1 MPDMSPLPKP
11 FLILLCCDA
20 AIWAA
25 LLTVIGVTVG
35 GDPAWLAAIGI
46 GGVGFTTGAAW
57 YATRPRAAPA
67 GEAPSE
73 ASVAAEPAPERNE
86 DPAGEANDDQER
98 HAESYQVLEAVPLA
112 VLVVDR
118 RRDILWA
125 NDRMRNL
132 LGDAVA
138 GRSLMGVLR
147 HPPLIDA
154 LDQVMGGPTGEI
166 ANAPNTIEGV
176 ETPIG
181 RDRLLIADLKRLD
194 ADRVLMALKDAS
206 AEHRLE
212 RLRSDFIANVSHEL
226 KTPIATLMGFIET
239 LRGPAK
245 GDLDAHERFLGIMHE
260 QAGRM
265 SRLVADL
272 LSLSRIELN
281 EHARPSG
288 AVDLSEVIG
297 RVANALSLRAA
308 ERHMKIELPGAPM
321 GRAVGDPDE
330 LTQVFQNLI
339 DNAIK
344 YSRPGTAV
352 TISAT
357 RIVDPVE
364 IKAHLPGLRR
374 AKAMIAIAVADRGEG
389 IAREH
394 IPRLTERF
402 YRVDPARSRDLGGT
416 GLGLAIVKHVVNRH
430 RGSLEI
436 ESTPGEGSIFT
447 VYLPAEEAAAGLRAA
462 S

>member
-1 MPDMSPLPKP
+1 MAPLPKP
-11 FLILLCCDA
+11 FLTLLCYDA

-25 LLTVIGVTVG
+25 LLTVIGITVG

-46 GGVGFTTGAAW
+46 GGVGLTSAAAW
-57 YATRPRAAPA
+57 FVTRPHDTPLS
-67 GEAPSE
+67 APSDGQ
-73 ASVAAEPAPERNE
+73 ASSAEPAPSQA
-86 DPAGEANDDQER
+86 PAGLTEAEPEQ
-98 HAESYQVLEAVPLA
+98 HADSYEALEAVPLA
-112 VLVVDR
+112 ILVVDR
-118 RRDILWA
+118 RRDIRWA
-125 NDRMRNL
+125 NDRTRQL
-132 LGDAVA
+132 LGEAVA

-154 LDQVMGGPTGEI
+154 LDQVLGSHSQDPAAVES
-166 ANAPNTIEGV
+166 V

-194 ADRVLMALKDAS
+194 ADRVLIALKDAS

-226 KTPIATLMGFIET
+226 KTPLATLTGFIET

-288 AVDLSEVIG
+288 GVELSDVIG

-308 ERHMKIELPGAPM
+308 ERNMKIELPGGSM
-321 GRAVGDPDE
+321 GRAIGDAEE

-344 YSRPGTAV
+344 YGRPGTAV
-352 TISAT
+352 TVSAT
-357 RIVDPVE
+357 RIADPVE

-374 AKAMIAIAVADRGEG
+374 AKAMIAVAVADRGEG

-402 YRVDPARSRDLGGT
+402 YRIDAARSRDLGGT

-436 ESTPGEGSIFT
+436 ESVPGEGSTFT
-447 VYLPAEEAAAGLRAA
+447 VYLPAEEASGLRAA
-462 S
+462 D

>member
-1 MPDMSPLPKP
+1 MGPLPKP
-11 FLILLCCDA
+11 FLTLLCYDA
-20 AIWAA
+20 AIWAV
-25 LLTVIGVTVG
+25 LLTVIGITVG

-46 GGVGFTTGAAW
+46 GGVGLTSWAAW
-57 YATRPRAAPA
+57 FATRPHEAPFSEPAREETDATEPEPGEAPA
-67 GEAPSE
+67 GLTE
-73 ASVAAEPAPERNE
+73 AEPE
-86 DPAGEANDDQER
+86 Q
-98 HAESYQVLEAVPLA
+98 HADSYEVLEAVPLA

-125 NDRMRNL
+125 NDRTRQL
-132 LGDAVA
+132 LGEAVA

-154 LDQVMGGPTGEI
+154 LDQVMGSQSPDLASAVSATVG
-166 ANAPNTIEGV
+166 AIEGV

-194 ADRVLMALKDAS
+194 ADRVLIALKDAS

-288 AVDLSEVIG
+288 GVELSEVIG

-308 ERHMKIELPGAPM
+308 DRNMRIELPDNSM
-321 GRAVGDPDE
+321 GRAVGDTEE

-344 YSRPGTAV
+344 YGRPGTTV
-352 TISAT
+352 TVGAT

-374 AKAMIAIAVADRGEG
+374 AKAMIAVAVADRGEG

-402 YRVDPARSRDLGGT
+402 YRVDAARSRDLGGT

-436 ESTPGEGSIFT
+436 ESVPGEGSVFT
-447 VYLPAEEAAAGLRAA
+447 VYLPAEEASGLRAA
-462 S
+462 D

>member
-1 MPDMSPLPKP
+1 MGPLPKP
-11 FLILLCCDA
+11 FLTLLCYDA

-25 LLTVIGVTVG
+25 LLALIYVTIG

-46 GGVGFTTGAAW
+46 GGVGLTSAAAW
-57 YATRPRAAPA
+57 LAIRPPEASPGAPVGEETAAAEAEPSEAPA
-67 GEAPSE
+67 GLTQ
-73 ASVAAEPAPERNE
+73 AEPEQHADSYAP
-86 DPAGEANDDQER
+86 
-98 HAESYQVLEAVPLA
+98 LEAVPLA

-118 RRDILWA
+118 RRDIQWA
-125 NDRMRNL
+125 NDRARQL
-132 LGDAVA
+132 LGEAAA

-154 LDQVMGGPTGEI
+154 LDQVLGSQAAEAPIGPS
-166 ANAPNTIEGV
+166 AIEGI

-194 ADRVLMALKDAS
+194 PDRVLIAIKDAS

-245 GDLDAHERFLGIMHE
+245 GDLDAHDRFLGIMQE

-288 AVDLSEVIG
+288 GVELSEVIG

-308 ERHMKIELPGAPM
+308 ERNMKIELPGGAM
-321 GRAVGDPDE
+321 GRAIGDAEE

-344 YSRPGTAV
+344 YGRPGTAV
-352 TISAT
+352 TVSAT
-357 RIVDPVE
+357 RIADPVE

-402 YRVDPARSRDLGGT
+402 YRVDAARSRDLGGT

-436 ESTPGEGSIFT
+436 ESAPGEGSVFT
-447 VYLPAEEAAAGLRAA
+447 VYLPAEEASGLRAA
-462 S
+462 D

>member
-1 MPDMSPLPKP
+1 MGLLPKR
-11 FLILLCCDA
+11 FLTLLCYDA

-25 LLTVIGVTVG
+25 LLAVIGVTIG

-46 GGVGFTTGAAW
+46 GGVGLTSWAAW
-57 YATRPRAAPA
+57 FVTQSTAAGKSEPLSDPSTASAPTSYLGDAPA
-67 GEAPSE
+67 GLTLDEQE
-73 ASVAAEPAPERNE
+73 QPA
-86 DPAGEANDDQER
+86 D
-98 HAESYQVLEAVPLA
+98 SYDVLEAVPLA
-112 VLVVDR
+112 VLVVNK
-118 RRDILWA
+118 RRDILWS
-125 NDRMRNL
+125 NELTRQL
-132 LGDAVA
+132 LGEAVA

-154 LDQVMGGPTGEI
+154 LDQMMGGQHQEAP
-166 ANAPNTIEGV
+166 NAPSSMAGI

-181 RDRLLIADLKRLD
+181 PDRTLIADLKRLD
-194 ADRVLMALKDAS
+194 GERVLIALKDAS

-245 GDLDAHERFLGIMHE
+245 GDLDAHERFLGIMQE

-288 AVDLSEVIG
+288 GVELTEIVG
-297 RVANALSLRAA
+297 RVASALSLRAA
-308 ERHMKIELPGAPM
+308 ERNMRIELPTGSM
-321 GRAVGDPDE
+321 GRAVGDADE
-330 LTQVFQNLI
+330 LIQVFQNLI

-344 YSRPGTAV
+344 YGRPGTPV
-352 TISAT
+352 TVSAM
-357 RIVDPVE
+357 RIADPVE
-364 IKAHLPGLRR
+364 VRAHLSGLRR
-374 AKAMIAIAVADRGEG
+374 AKAMIAVAVADHGEG

-402 YRVDPARSRDLGGT
+402 YRVDAARSRDLGGT
-416 GLGLAIVKHVVNRH
+416 GLGLAIVKHIVNRH

-436 ESTPGEGSIFT
+436 ESVPGEGSVFT

>member
-1 MPDMSPLPKP
+1 MGPLPKP
-11 FLILLCCDA
+11 FLTLLCYDA

-25 LLTVIGVTVG
+25 LLTVIGITVG

-46 GGVGFTTGAAW
+46 GGVGLTSAAAW
-57 YATRPRAAPA
+57 LVTRPHEALFTEPA
-67 GEAPSE
+67 GAETD
-73 ASVAAEPAPERNE
+73 AAEPEPNEAP
-86 DPAGEANDDQER
+86 ASLTEAEPEQ
-98 HAESYQVLEAVPLA
+98 HADSYEVLEAVPLA

-125 NDRMRNL
+125 NDRTRQL
-132 LGDAVA
+132 LGESVA

-154 LDQVMGGPTGEI
+154 LDQVMGSQDI
-166 ANAPNTIEGV
+166 ANATAAIESV

-194 ADRVLMALKDAS
+194 AERVLIALKDAS

-288 AVDLSEVIG
+288 GVELSDVIG

-308 ERHMKIELPGAPM
+308 ERNMKIELPGGTM
-321 GRAVGDPDE
+321 GRAVGDVEE

-344 YSRPGTAV
+344 YGRPGTAV
-352 TISAT
+352 TVNAT

-374 AKAMIAIAVADRGEG
+374 AKAMIAVAVADRGEG

-394 IPRLTERF
+394 LPRLTERF
-402 YRVDPARSRDLGGT
+402 YRVDAARSRDLGGT

-436 ESTPGEGSIFT
+436 DSVPGEGSVFT
-447 VYLPAEEAAAGLRAA
+447 VYLPAEEASGLRAA
-462 S
+462 D

>member
-1 MPDMSPLPKP
+1 M
-11 FLILLCCDA
+11 
-20 AIWAA
+20 
-25 LLTVIGVTVG
+25 TVIGVTVG
-35 GDPAWLAAIGI
+35 GDPVWLAAIGI
-46 GGVGFTTGAAW
+46 GGVGFTTWAAW
-57 YATRPRAAPA
+57 FATRTHLATPSEP
-67 GEAPSE
+67 PSE
-73 ASVAAEPAPERNE
+73 ASAAAEPAPDESE
-86 DPAGEANDDQER
+86 APAGLTEPEPEQ
-98 HAESYQVLEAVPLA
+98 HADSYQVLEAMPLA

-118 RRDILWA
+118 RRDIRWA
-125 NDRMRNL
+125 NDRMRHL
-132 LGDAVA
+132 LGEAVT
-138 GRSLMGVLR
+138 GRSLMSVLR
-147 HPPLIDA
+147 YPPLIDA
-154 LDQVMGGPTGEI
+154 LDQVMGGQNTEVAGAPT
-166 ANAPNTIEGV
+166 AIEGV

-181 RDRLLIADLKRLD
+181 PDRLLIADLKRLD
-194 ADRVLMALKDAS
+194 ADRILVALKDAS
-206 AEHRLE
+206 AAHRLE

-245 GDLDAHERFLGIMHE
+245 GDLEAHERFLGIMHE
-260 QAGRM
+260 QASRM

-288 AVDLSEVIG
+288 GVDLGEVVG
-297 RVANALSLRAA
+297 RVANGLSLRAA
-308 ERHMKIELPGAPM
+308 ERNMKIELPAGSM
-321 GRAVGDPDE
+321 GRAIGDADE

-344 YSRPGTAV
+344 YGRPGTSITV
-352 TISAT
+352 SAA
-357 RIVDPVE
+357 RIVDPIE

-374 AKAMIAIAVADRGEG
+374 AKAMIAVAVADRGEG

-402 YRVDPARSRDLGGT
+402 YRVDAARSRDLGGT

-436 ESTPGEGSIFT
+436 ESTPGHGSVFT
-447 VYLPAEEAAAGLRAA
+447 VYLPAEEAAADLRAA

>member
-1 MPDMSPLPKP
+1 M
-11 FLILLCCDA
+11 
-20 AIWAA
+20 
-25 LLTVIGVTVG
+25 IGVTVG

-46 GGVGFTTGAAW
+46 GGVGLTSAAAW
-57 YATRPRAAPA
+57 FATRQHAAPLSEPAGDASVAVELRLESSEAPA
-67 GEAPSE
+67 GLTADE
-73 ASVAAEPAPERNE
+73 
-86 DPAGEANDDQER
+86 QEQ
-98 HAESYQVLEAVPLA
+98 HADSYGALEAVPLA
-112 VLVVDR
+112 ILVVNR
-118 RRDILWA
+118 QRDILWT
-125 NDRMRNL
+125 NDRTRLL
-132 LGDAVA
+132 LGEVVA

-154 LDQVMGGPTGEI
+154 LDQVMGGQEPPTGP
-166 ANAPNTIEGV
+166 NAIEGI

-194 ADRVLMALKDAS
+194 AERTLIALKDAS
-206 AEHRLE
+206 AERQLE

-245 GDLDAHERFLGIMHE
+245 GDLEAHERFLGIMQE
-260 QAGRM
+260 QASRM

-288 AVDLSEVIG
+288 GVDLTEIIG

-308 ERHMKIELPGAPM
+308 ERNMKIELPMGPM
-321 GRAVGDPDE
+321 GRAVGDADE

-344 YSRPGTAV
+344 YGRPGTSV
-352 TISAT
+352 SVSAS
-357 RIVDPVE
+357 RIADVAE
-364 IKAHLPGLRR
+364 IRAHLPGSRR
-374 AKAMIAIAVADRGEG
+374 AKAMIAVAVADRGEG

-402 YRVDPARSRDLGGT
+402 YRVDAARSRDLGGT

-436 ESTPGEGSIFT
+436 ESAPGEGSVFT
-447 VYLPAEEAAAGLRAA
+447 VYLPAEEAASGLRAA

>member
-1 MPDMSPLPKP
+1 MAPLPKP
-11 FLILLCCDA
+11 FLTLLCYDA

-35 GDPAWLAAIGI
+35 GDPAWLTAIGI
-46 GGVGFTTGAAW
+46 GGVGLTSAAAW
-57 YATRPRAAPA
+57 FVTRPHDTHFS
-67 GEAPSE
+67 APSDGQ
-73 ASVAAEPAPERNE
+73 ANAAEPAPSQA
-86 DPAGEANDDQER
+86 PAGLTEAEPEQ
-98 HAESYQVLEAVPLA
+98 HADSYEALEAVPLA
-112 VLVVDR
+112 ILVVDR

-125 NDRMRNL
+125 NDRTRQL
-132 LGDAVA
+132 LGEAVA

-154 LDQVMGGPTGEI
+154 LDQVMGSHGQDPAAVES
-166 ANAPNTIEGV
+166 V

-194 ADRVLMALKDAS
+194 ADRVLIALKDAS

-226 KTPIATLMGFIET
+226 KTPLATLMGFIET

-288 AVDLSEVIG
+288 GVELSDVIG

-308 ERHMKIELPGAPM
+308 ERNMKIELPGGSM
-321 GRAVGDPDE
+321 GRAIGDAEE

-344 YSRPGTAV
+344 YGRPGTAV
-352 TISAT
+352 TVSAT
-357 RIVDPVE
+357 RMADPLE

-374 AKAMIAIAVADRGEG
+374 AKAMIAVAVADRGEG

-402 YRVDPARSRDLGGT
+402 YRIDAARSRDLGGT

-436 ESTPGEGSIFT
+436 ESVPGEGSTFT
-447 VYLPAEEAAAGLRAA
+447 VYLPAEEASGLRAA
-462 S
+462 D

>member
-1 MPDMSPLPKP
+1 MGPLPKP
-11 FLILLCCDA
+11 FLTLLCYDA
-20 AIWAA
+20 LVWAA
-25 LLTVIGVTVG
+25 LLALIGFTVG
-35 GDPAWLAAIGI
+35 GDPFWLAAIGI
-46 GGVGFTTGAAW
+46 GGVGLTTWAAW
-57 YATRPRAAPA
+57 FATRPHGPTVSDATGETEILSTPA
-67 GEAPSE
+67 TD
-73 ASVAAEPAPERNE
+73 PAP
-86 DPAGEANDDQER
+86 PLAIEAEAAD
-98 HAESYQVLEAVPLA
+98 AYGALEAVPLA
-112 VLVVDR
+112 ILVVDR
-118 RRDILWA
+118 RRDVLWA
-125 NDRMRNL
+125 NDRARHL
-132 LGDAVA
+132 LGEVVA

-154 LDQVMGGPTGEI
+154 LDQVM
-166 ANAPNTIEGV
+166 AAQNTDAGSATAFGIEGI

-194 ADRVLMALKDAS
+194 ADRTLIALKDAS
-206 AEHRLE
+206 AERQLE

-226 KTPIATLMGFIET
+226 KTPIATLIGFIET

-245 GDLDAHERFLGIMHE
+245 GDLDTHERFLGIMQE

-288 AVDLSEVIG
+288 GVDLTEIIG

-308 ERHMKIELPGAPM
+308 ERNMKIDLPAGPM
-321 GRAVGDPDE
+321 GRAVGDADE

-344 YSRPGTAV
+344 YGRPGTSV
-352 TISAT
+352 SVSAA
-357 RIVDPVE
+357 RIADPGE
-364 IKAHLPGLRR
+364 IRAHLPGLRR
-374 AKAMIAIAVADRGEG
+374 VKAMIAVAVADRGEG

-394 IPRLTERF
+394 LPRLTERF
-402 YRVDPARSRDLGGT
+402 YRVDAARSRDLGGT

-436 ESTPGEGSIFT
+436 ESVPGEGSVFT

>member
-1 MPDMSPLPKP
+1 MAPLPKP
-11 FLILLCCDA
+11 FLTLLCYDVV
-20 AIWAA
+20 IWAA
-25 LLTVIGVTVG
+25 LLALIGFTVG
-35 GDPAWLAAIGI
+35 GDPFWLAAIGI
-46 GGVGFTTGAAW
+46 GGVGFTTWAAW
-57 YATRPRAAPA
+57 FATRAH
-67 GEAPSE
+67 EAPRSDRLPE
-73 ASVAAEPAPERNE
+73 TEILPAASREPAPAPAANPE
-86 DPAGEANDDQER
+86 D
-98 HAESYQVLEAVPLA
+98 SYSALEAVPLA
-112 VLVVDR
+112 VLVVNR
-118 RRDILWA
+118 QRDVLWA
-125 NDRMRNL
+125 NDRARQL
-132 LGDAVA
+132 LGEVAV

-154 LDQVMGGPTGEI
+154 LDQVMGGQNPE
-166 ANAPNTIEGV
+166 AVAAPNGIEGI
-176 ETPIG
+176 ETPVG

-194 ADRVLMALKDAS
+194 AERTLIALKDAS
-206 AEHRLE
+206 AERRLE

-226 KTPIATLMGFIET
+226 KTPIATLIGFIET

-245 GDLDAHERFLGIMHE
+245 GDLDAHERFLGIMQE

-288 AVDLSEVIG
+288 GVDLTEIIG

-308 ERHMKIELPGAPM
+308 ERNMKIELPMGPM
-321 GRAVGDPDE
+321 GRTVGDADE

-344 YSRPGTAV
+344 YGRPGTSV
-352 TISAT
+352 TVSAA
-357 RIVDPVE
+357 RIADVGE
-364 IKAHLPGLRR
+364 IRARLPGLRR
-374 AKAMIAIAVADRGEG
+374 AKAMIAVAVADRGDG

-402 YRVDPARSRDLGGT
+402 YRVDAARSRDLGGT

-436 ESTPGEGSIFT
+436 ESAPGEGSVFT
-447 VYLPAEEAAAGLRAA
+447 VYLPAEEAASGLRAA

>member
-1 MPDMSPLPKP
+1 MGPLPKP
-11 FLILLCCDA
+11 FLTLLCYDA

-25 LLTVIGVTVG
+25 LLTVIGITVG

-46 GGVGFTTGAAW
+46 GGVGFTSAAAW
-57 YATRPRAAPA
+57 LVTRPHEAPFSEPAGEETDATEPEPSEAPA
-67 GEAPSE
+67 GLTEAE
-73 ASVAAEPAPERNE
+73 LE
-86 DPAGEANDDQER
+86 Q
-98 HAESYQVLEAVPLA
+98 HADSYEVLEAVPLA
-112 VLVVDR
+112 ALVVDR

-125 NDRMRNL
+125 NDRTRQL
-132 LGDAVA
+132 LGEAVA

-154 LDQVMGGPTGEI
+154 LDQVMGSQSL
-166 ANAPNTIEGV
+166 AAAPSAIEGV

-194 ADRVLMALKDAS
+194 AERVLIALKDAS

-226 KTPIATLMGFIET
+226 KTPLATLMGFIET

-245 GDLDAHERFLGIMHE
+245 GDLDAHERFLGIMQE

-288 AVDLSEVIG
+288 GVELSEIIG

-308 ERHMKIELPGAPM
+308 DRNMRIELPGGSM
-321 GRAVGDPDE
+321 GRAVGDAEE

-344 YSRPGTAV
+344 YGRPGTAV
-352 TISAT
+352 TVSAT
-357 RIVDPVE
+357 RIVDPME

-374 AKAMIAIAVADRGEG
+374 AKAMIAVAIADRGEG

-402 YRVDPARSRDLGGT
+402 YRVDAARSRDLGGT

-436 ESTPGEGSIFT
+436 ESVPGEGSIFT
-447 VYLPAEEAAAGLRAA
+447 VYLPAEEASGLRAA
-462 S
+462 D

>member
-1 MPDMSPLPKP
+1 MSPLPKS
-11 FLILLCCDA
+11 FFTLLCYDTV
-20 AIWAA
+20 IWAA
-25 LLTVIGVTVG
+25 LLALIGFTIG

-46 GGVGFTTGAAW
+46 GGVGFTTWAAW
-57 YATRPRAAPA
+57 FATRPHDTPHP
-67 GEAPSE
+67 ESSDETEIQPTPP
-73 ASVAAEPAPERNE
+73 AEP
-86 DPAGEANDDQER
+86 PAMPATGDEGAD
-98 HAESYQVLEAVPLA
+98 SYSALEAVPLA
-112 VLVVDR
+112 ILVVNR
-118 RRDILWA
+118 QRDVLWA
-125 NDRMRNL
+125 NDRARQL
-132 LGDAVA
+132 LGEVVV

-154 LDQVMGGPTGEI
+154 LDQVLGSQNQDSGSIQGGNQLG
-166 ANAPNTIEGV
+166 IEGI

-194 ADRVLMALKDAS
+194 AERTLIALKDAS
-206 AEHRLE
+206 AERRLE

-226 KTPIATLMGFIET
+226 KTPIATLIGFIET

-245 GDLDAHERFLGIMHE
+245 GDLDAHERFLNIMHE

-288 AVDLSEVIG
+288 GVDLTEVIG

-308 ERHMKIELPGAPM
+308 ERNMKIELPTGPM
-321 GRAVGDPDE
+321 GRTIGDADE

-344 YSRPGTAV
+344 YGRPGTAV
-352 TISAT
+352 TVSVA
-357 RIVDPVE
+357 RIADVAE
-364 IKAHLPGLRR
+364 IRAHLPGSRR
-374 AKAMIAIAVADRGEG
+374 AKAMIAVAVADRGEG

-394 IPRLTERF
+394 LPRLTERF
-402 YRVDPARSRDLGGT
+402 YRVDAARSRDLGGT

-436 ESTPGEGSIFT
+436 ESVPGEGSVFT
-447 VYLPAEEAAAGLRAA
+447 VYLPSEEAASGLRAA

>member
-1 MPDMSPLPKP
+1 MAPLPKP
-11 FLILLCCDA
+11 FLTLLCYDA

-25 LLTVIGVTVG
+25 LLTVIGITVG

-46 GGVGFTTGAAW
+46 GGVGLTSWAAW
-57 YATRPRAAPA
+57 FAIRPHETPLSVPSGDESNAEPEASEAPA
-67 GEAPSE
+67 GLTE
-73 ASVAAEPAPERNE
+73 AEPE
-86 DPAGEANDDQER
+86 Q
-98 HAESYQVLEAVPLA
+98 HADSYEVLEAVPLA

-125 NDRMRNL
+125 NDRTRQL
-132 LGDAVA
+132 LGEAVA

-154 LDQVMGGPTGEI
+154 LDQVMGGQSAEAPTMP
-166 ANAPNTIEGV
+166 AIEGI

-181 RDRLLIADLKRLD
+181 RDRLLLADLKRLD
-194 ADRVLMALKDAS
+194 ADRVLIALKDAS

-245 GDLDAHERFLGIMHE
+245 GDLDAHERFLGIMQE

-288 AVDLSEVIG
+288 GVELSEVIG

-308 ERHMKIELPGAPM
+308 DRNMRIDLPAGSM
-321 GRAVGDPDE
+321 GRAVGDIEE

-344 YSRPGTAV
+344 YGRPGTAV
-352 TISAT
+352 TVSAT

-374 AKAMIAIAVADRGEG
+374 AKAMIAVAVADSGEG

-402 YRVDPARSRDLGGT
+402 YRVDAARSRDLGGT

-436 ESTPGEGSIFT
+436 ESVPGEGSVFT
-447 VYLPAEEAAAGLRAA
+447 VYLPAEEAAGLRAA
-462 S
+462 D

>member
-1 MPDMSPLPKP
+1 MPDMGLLPKP
-11 FLILLCCDA
+11 FLTLLCYNA
-20 AIWAA
+20 VIWAA
-25 LLTVIGVTVG
+25 LLTAIGLTIG

-46 GGVGFTTGAAW
+46 GGVGFTTWAGW
-57 YATRPRAAPA
+57 FATRSHLPPPSEPSGEEPAITAPA
-67 GEAPSE
+67 LAQSE
-73 ASVAAEPAPERNE
+73 ATDGSIERE
-86 DPAGEANDDQER
+86 EER
-98 HAESYQVLEAVPLA
+98 HADSYQVLEAVPLA

-125 NDRMRNL
+125 NDRMRQL
-132 LGDAVA
+132 MGEAVA
-138 GRSLMGVLR
+138 GRSLMSVLR

-154 LDQVMGGPTGEI
+154 LDMMMSGQNQDAATAPSVM
-166 ANAPNTIEGV
+166 EGI

-194 ADRVLMALKDAS
+194 ADRILIAVRDVS
-206 AEHRLE
+206 AEHRLQ

-245 GDLDAHERFLGIMHE
+245 GDLEAHERFLGIMHE
-260 QAGRM
+260 QASRM

-288 AVDLSEVIG
+288 GVDLTEVIG
-297 RVANALSLRAA
+297 RVANALSLRAT
-308 ERHMKIELPGAPM
+308 ERNMKIALPAGPM
-321 GRAVGDPDE
+321 GRTIGDADE

-344 YSRPGTAV
+344 YGRPGTEV
-352 TISAT
+352 KVSAR

-364 IKAHLPGLRR
+364 IRAHLPGLRR
-374 AKAMIAIAVADRGEG
+374 AAAAIAVSVADRGEG

-402 YRVDPARSRDLGGT
+402 YRVDAARSRDLGGT

-447 VYLPAEEAAAGLRAA
+447 VYLPAEEAASDLRAA

>member
-1 MPDMSPLPKP
+1 MGPLPKP
-11 FLILLCCDA
+11 FLTLLCYDA
-20 AIWAA
+20 AIWAV
-25 LLTVIGVTVG
+25 LLTVIGITVG

-46 GGVGFTTGAAW
+46 GGVGLTSAAAW
-57 YATRPRAAPA
+57 LVTQPHQ
-67 GEAPSE
+67 APSGDPADEE
-73 ASVAAEPAPERNE
+73 ADAAEPAPSEA
-86 DPAGEANDDQER
+86 PAGLTEAEPEQ
-98 HAESYQVLEAVPLA
+98 HADSYEVLEAVPLA

-125 NDRMRNL
+125 NDRLRQL
-132 LGDAVA
+132 LGEAVA

-154 LDQVMGGPTGEI
+154 LDQVMGGQSGEAPTGP
-166 ANAPNTIEGV
+166 AAIEGV

-194 ADRVLMALKDAS
+194 ADRVLIALKDAS

-288 AVDLSEVIG
+288 GVDLSEVIG

-308 ERHMKIELPGAPM
+308 DRTMRIELPGGAM
-321 GRAVGDPDE
+321 GRAIGDAEE

-344 YSRPGTAV
+344 YGRPGTAV
-352 TISAT
+352 TVSAT

-374 AKAMIAIAVADRGEG
+374 AKAMIAVAVADRGEG

-402 YRVDPARSRDLGGT
+402 YRVDAARSRDLGGT

-436 ESTPGEGSIFT
+436 ESTPGEGSVFT
-447 VYLPAEEAAAGLRAA
+447 VYLPAEEASGLRAA
-462 S
+462 D

>member
-1 MPDMSPLPKP
+1 MGPLPKP
-11 FLILLCCDA
+11 FLTLLCYDA

-25 LLTVIGVTVG
+25 LLTVIGITVG

-46 GGVGFTTGAAW
+46 GGVGLTSWAAWFTTRHHEAHFSEPSDEGAI
-57 YATRPRAAPA
+57 
-67 GEAPSE
+67 
-73 ASVAAEPAPERNE
+73 AAEPEPNEASAGSTEAEPEQHS
-86 DPAGEANDDQER
+86 D
-98 HAESYQVLEAVPLA
+98 SYEVLEAVPLA

-118 RRDILWA
+118 RRDILWT
-125 NDRMRNL
+125 NDRTRRL
-132 LGDAVA
+132 LGEAVA

-154 LDQVMGGPTGEI
+154 LDQVMGSQSQDLASAVGTIVG
-166 ANAPNTIEGV
+166 AIEGV

-194 ADRVLMALKDAS
+194 ADRVLIALKDAS

-245 GDLDAHERFLGIMHE
+245 GDLDAHERFLAIMHE

-288 AVDLSEVIG
+288 GVELSEVIG

-308 ERHMKIELPGAPM
+308 ERKMRIELPTGSM
-321 GRAVGDPDE
+321 GRTVGDTEE

-344 YSRPGTAV
+344 YGRAGTAV
-352 TISAT
+352 TVTAM
-357 RIVDPVE
+357 RIADPVE

-374 AKAMIAIAVADRGEG
+374 AKAMIAVAVADHGEG

-402 YRVDPARSRDLGGT
+402 YRIDAARSRDLGGT

-436 ESTPGEGSIFT
+436 ESAPGEGSVFT
-447 VYLPAEEAAAGLRAA
+447 VYLPAEEASGLRAA
-462 S
+462 D

>member
-1 MPDMSPLPKP
+1 MSPLPKS
-11 FLILLCCDA
+11 FLTLLFCNA
-20 AIWAA
+20 AIWTV
-25 LLTVIGVTVG
+25 LLTVIGVTID

-46 GGVGFTTGAAW
+46 GGTGLTSWAAW
-57 YATRPRAAPA
+57 FATRPDVPPPGVP
-67 GEAPSE
+67 GEAADAAEPGPSE
-73 ASVAAEPAPERNE
+73 APGGLTEPEP
-86 DPAGEANDDQER
+86 ER
-98 HAESYQVLEAVPLA
+98 HAESYGVLEAVPLA

-118 RRDILWA
+118 RRDIQWA
-125 NDRMRNL
+125 NDRTRQL
-132 LGDAVA
+132 LGEAVA

-154 LDQVMGGPTGEI
+154 LDQVIGGQGQE
-166 ANAPNTIEGV
+166 AVAPAAIDGV

-194 ADRVLMALKDAS
+194 ADRVLIALKDAS
-206 AEHRLE
+206 AERRLE

-245 GDLDAHERFLGIMHE
+245 GDLDAHERFLGIMQE

-288 AVDLSEVIG
+288 GVDLSEIIG

-308 ERHMKIELPGAPM
+308 ERNMKIELPAAPM
-321 GRAVGDPDE
+321 GHTIGDGEE

-344 YSRPGTAV
+344 YGRPGTSITV
-352 TISAT
+352 SAT
-357 RIVDPVE
+357 HIAE
-364 IKAHLPGLRR
+364 IGEIRAHLPGLRR
-374 AKAMIAIAVADRGEG
+374 AKAMIAVAVADRGEG
-389 IAREH
+389 IGREH

-402 YRVDPARSRDLGGT
+402 YRVDTARSRDLGGT
-416 GLGLAIVKHVVNRH
+416 GLGLAIVKHIVNRH

-436 ESTPGEGSIFT
+436 ESVPGEGSVFT
-447 VYLPAEEAAAGLRAA
+447 VYLPAEEAASGLRAA

>member
-1 MPDMSPLPKP
+1 MGPLPKP
-11 FLILLCCDA
+11 FLTLLCYDA

-25 LLTVIGVTVG
+25 LLTVIGITVG

-46 GGVGFTTGAAW
+46 GGVGLTSAAAW
-57 YATRPRAAPA
+57 LVTRPHEAPFSEPAGEQTDATEPEPSEAPA
-67 GEAPSE
+67 GLTE
-73 ASVAAEPAPERNE
+73 AEPE
-86 DPAGEANDDQER
+86 Q
-98 HAESYQVLEAVPLA
+98 HADSYEVLEAVPLA

-125 NDRMRNL
+125 NDRTRQL
-132 LGDAVA
+132 LGEAVA

-154 LDQVMGGPTGEI
+154 LDQVMGSQSL
-166 ANAPNTIEGV
+166 AAAPSAIEGV

-194 ADRVLMALKDAS
+194 AERVLIALKDAS

-245 GDLDAHERFLGIMHE
+245 GDVDAHERFLGIMHE

-288 AVDLSEVIG
+288 GVDLSEIIG

-308 ERHMKIELPGAPM
+308 DRNMRIELPGGSM
-321 GRAVGDPDE
+321 GRAVGDTEE

-344 YSRPGTAV
+344 YGRPGTAV
-352 TISAT
+352 TVSAT
-357 RIVDPVE
+357 RIVDPME

-374 AKAMIAIAVADRGEG
+374 AKAMIAVAIADRGEG

-402 YRVDPARSRDLGGT
+402 YRVDAARSRDLGGT

-436 ESTPGEGSIFT
+436 ESVPSEGSVFT
-447 VYLPAEEAAAGLRAA
+447 VYLPAEEASGLRAA
-462 S
+462 D

>member
-1 MPDMSPLPKP
+1 V
-11 FLILLCCDA
+11 LI
-20 AIWAA
+20 
-25 LLTVIGVTVG
+25 
-35 GDPAWLAAIGI
+35 
-46 GGVGFTTGAAW
+46 
-57 YATRPRAAPA
+57 
-67 GEAPSE
+67 
-73 ASVAAEPAPERNE
+73 
-86 DPAGEANDDQER
+86 
-98 HAESYQVLEAVPLA
+98 
-112 VLVVDR
+112 
-118 RRDILWA
+118 
-125 NDRMRNL
+125 
-132 LGDAVA
+132 
-138 GRSLMGVLR
+138 
-147 HPPLIDA
+147 
-154 LDQVMGGPTGEI
+154 
-166 ANAPNTIEGV
+166 
-176 ETPIG
+176 
-181 RDRLLIADLKRLD
+181 
-194 ADRVLMALKDAS
+194 ALKDAS

-245 GDLDAHERFLGIMHE
+245 GDPAAHERFLGIMQE

-288 AVDLSEVIG
+288 GVELSEVIG

-308 ERHMKIELPGAPM
+308 DRTMRIELPGGAM
-321 GRAVGDPDE
+321 GRAIGDAEE

-344 YSRPGTAV
+344 YGRPGTAV
-352 TISAT
+352 TVSAT

-374 AKAMIAIAVADRGEG
+374 AKAMIAVAVADRGEG

-402 YRVDPARSRDLGGT
+402 YRVDAARSRDLGGT

-436 ESTPGEGSIFT
+436 ESVPGEGSVFT
-447 VYLPAEEAAAGLRAA
+447 VYLPAEEASGLRAA
-462 S
+462 D

>member
-1 MPDMSPLPKP
+1 MAPLPKP
-11 FLILLCCDA
+11 FLTLLCYDA
-20 AIWAA
+20 AIWAV
-25 LLTVIGVTVG
+25 LLTVIGITVG
-35 GDPAWLAAIGI
+35 GDPAWLVAIGI
-46 GGVGFTTGAAW
+46 GGVGLTSAAAW
-57 YATRPRAAPA
+57 LATRRQEAPFSDAAGEDARAAEPEPSEAPA
-67 GEAPSE
+67 GLTE
-73 ASVAAEPAPERNE
+73 AEPE
-86 DPAGEANDDQER
+86 Q
-98 HAESYQVLEAVPLA
+98 HADSYEVLEAVPLA

-125 NDRMRNL
+125 NDRTRQL
-132 LGDAVA
+132 LGEAVA

-154 LDQVMGGPTGEI
+154 LDQVMGSQSQDLASAVSTAVG
-166 ANAPNTIEGV
+166 AIEGV

-194 ADRVLMALKDAS
+194 ADRVLIALKDAS

-226 KTPIATLMGFIET
+226 KTPIAALMGFIET

-288 AVDLSEVIG
+288 GVELSEIIG

-308 ERHMKIELPGAPM
+308 DRNMRIELPDRSM
-321 GRAVGDPDE
+321 GRAVGDTEE

-344 YSRPGTAV
+344 YGRPGTAV
-352 TISAT
+352 TVSAA

-374 AKAMIAIAVADRGEG
+374 AKAMIAVAVADRGEG

-402 YRVDPARSRDLGGT
+402 YRVDAARSRDLGGT

-436 ESTPGEGSIFT
+436 ESAPGEGSVFT
-447 VYLPAEEAAAGLRAA
+447 VYLPAEEASGLRAA
-462 S
+462 D